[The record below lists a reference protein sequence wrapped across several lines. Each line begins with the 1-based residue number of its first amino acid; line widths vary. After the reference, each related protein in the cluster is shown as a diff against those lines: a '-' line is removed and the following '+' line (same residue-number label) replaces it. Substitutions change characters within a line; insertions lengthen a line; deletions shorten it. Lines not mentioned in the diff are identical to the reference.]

1 MYKSLVFLAAALF
14 SSIAMIGASH
24 AAISEG
30 VVASVDNMAITSY
43 ELEQRSLLAL
53 LGTGMPA
60 TDESVRR
67 IKPVIIRSLAD
78 ELHHQK
84 EASRNG
90 IIVSEPD
97 LEKAVDNIIQKN
109 GSTPEIFKAKLASNG
124 ISFETLRSQIRSQL
138 LWNRIMAAR
147 IRPQIS
153 VSEDEIYNF
162 VEVSEKATTQ
172 TEFQI
177 SEILLRVDT
186 PESENQVANMASKIK
201 ADVAS
206 GAASFESLKRE
217 ISARGAIDA
226 EGEKWIT
233 SDLMDAEVAQA
244 MQSAEIGMIAGP
256 IRTSDGYHIVKLINK
271 REQTFDPGD
280 HITLDIR
287 QIIYPLPKKE
297 DAEGVDNIAES
308 LREATEKTSG
318 YATCDEFAEAALQIN
333 TPAEVN
339 LGKIKYADI
348 MEPIKSRIQRLKA
361 NDKTTPFRTKYGIHV
376 LMVCGRDL
384 NLSEETVS
392 DIKQSIFNRKL
403 ELESR
408 KYMRNLR
415 RNSLVE
421 IKI

>member
-78 ELHHQK
+78 ELLHQK

-177 SEILLRVDT
+177 S
-186 PESENQVANMASKIK
+186 
-201 ADVAS
+201 
-206 GAASFESLKRE
+206 
-217 ISARGAIDA
+217 
-226 EGEKWIT
+226 
-233 SDLMDAEVAQA
+233 
-244 MQSAEIGMIAGP
+244 
-256 IRTSDGYHIVKLINK
+256 
-271 REQTFDPGD
+271 
-280 HITLDIR
+280 
-287 QIIYPLPKKE
+287 
-297 DAEGVDNIAES
+297 
-308 LREATEKTSG
+308 
-318 YATCDEFAEAALQIN
+318 
-333 TPAEVN
+333 
-339 LGKIKYADI
+339 ADI
-348 MEPIKSRIQRLKA
+348 
-361 NDKTTPFRTKYGIHV
+361 
-376 LMVCGRDL
+376 
-384 NLSEETVS
+384 
-392 DIKQSIFNRKL
+392 
-403 ELESR
+403 
-408 KYMRNLR
+408 
-415 RNSLVE
+415 
-421 IKI
+421 

>member
-78 ELHHQK
+78 ELLHQK